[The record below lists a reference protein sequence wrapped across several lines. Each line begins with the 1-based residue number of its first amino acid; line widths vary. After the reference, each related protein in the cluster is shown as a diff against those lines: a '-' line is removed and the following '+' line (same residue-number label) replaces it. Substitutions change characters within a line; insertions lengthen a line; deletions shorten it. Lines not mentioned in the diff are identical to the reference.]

1 MEPSVV
7 MSFSMLVNITF
18 TISEESLPSNL
29 TEVDFELD
37 EKIVHSSDNI
47 SETKEEDVL
56 DDFKEVFNS
65 IGLRIVYFSFWII
78 FMMLSNGFFIIT
90 ILFEKYGEDEMKRS
104 IDNQLWSQIA
114 MAMILYNCV
123 CLTIFLARFSYGPL
137 YFAIAAFETFI
148 ANCWMSWGLLVLAE
162 LSVVKALSIYKFSWV
177 VSINEIFAG
186 RFLLRFNLGY
196 ILISQTG
203 RFVSK
208 IFMQSKFYSIIFFS
222 FHFFQFQIL
231 FWRIF

>member
-1 MEPSVV
+1 MMEPSVV

-47 SETKEEDVL
+47 SETKEDDVL

-78 FMMLSNGFFIIT
+78 FMTLSNGFFIIT

-104 IDNQLWSQIA
+104 IDNQLWSQVA

-123 CLTIFLARFSYGPL
+123 CFSHDLIYVCLMFIGFYTML
-137 YFAIAAFETFI
+137 YDFI
-148 ANCWMSWGLLVLAE
+148 KL
-162 LSVVKALSIYKFSWV
+162 Y
-177 VSINEIFAG
+177 
-186 RFLLRFNLGY
+186 
-196 ILISQTG
+196 
-203 RFVSK
+203 
-208 IFMQSKFYSIIFFS
+208 
-222 FHFFQFQIL
+222 QIL
-231 FWRIF
+231 